1 MNNLLN
7 NNEIIVGVDP
17 RRVRVL
23 CLGQVVTRD
32 MCLGQVVTR
41 KLTRIKEYLLVEGDP
56 ILYS

>member
-1 MNNLLN
+1 MLN

-41 KLTRIKEYLLVEGDP
+41 KLTRIKEYLLAEGDP